1 MLLEW
6 ALLPGRRMSFDCQS
20 CGACCSVFRVSF
32 YWSETTLHPE
42 GSVPQHLV
50 TPISPY
56 HVAMNGTLQSPVRC
70 ACLRGEVGQSVSCD
84 IYPLRSSTCRECE
97 AGSDTC
103 LRARALAGLGGTQ
116 V

>member
-1 MLLEW
+1 M
-6 ALLPGRRMSFDCQS
+6 GFDCQS

-50 TPISPY
+50 TPVSPY

-103 LRARALAGLGGTQ
+103 LRARALAGLGETQ

>member
-1 MLLEW
+1 M
-6 ALLPGRRMSFDCQS
+6 AFDCQS
-20 CGACCSVFRVSF
+20 CGACCAVFRVSF
-32 YWSETTLHPE
+32 YWSESTLHPE
-42 GSVPQHLV
+42 GTVPRHLV

-70 ACLRGEVGQSVSCD
+70 ACLSGEVGKSVSCD

-97 AGSDTC
+97 VGSENC
-103 LRARALAGLGGTQ
+103 LRARVAVGFEDH

>member
-1 MLLEW
+1 
-6 ALLPGRRMSFDCQS
+6 MSFDCQS

>member
-1 MLLEW
+1 MVY
-6 ALLPGRRMSFDCQS
+6 DCQS

-50 TPISPY
+50 SPISPY

-70 ACLRGEVGQSVSCD
+70 ACLRGEVGQTVSCD

-103 LRARALAGLGGTQ
+103 LRARALAGLDATQ